1 MAERFGTALRRHRRE
16 AGKTLGD
23 LARLLGVSIVYI
35 SDVERGNRRPLS
47 NERILKIAE
56 FLGVKPR
63 YLIKAADRERGF
75 IEYDM
80 AEASELEA
88 DVVSGLVG
96 GLARG
101 GVSTSQLQRIQSILR
116 NREVGDGGL
125 DDDD

>member
-56 FLGVKPR
+56 FLGVQPR
-63 YLIKAADRERGF
+63 HLIKAADRERGF

>member
-63 YLIKAADRERGF
+63 HLIKAADRERGF